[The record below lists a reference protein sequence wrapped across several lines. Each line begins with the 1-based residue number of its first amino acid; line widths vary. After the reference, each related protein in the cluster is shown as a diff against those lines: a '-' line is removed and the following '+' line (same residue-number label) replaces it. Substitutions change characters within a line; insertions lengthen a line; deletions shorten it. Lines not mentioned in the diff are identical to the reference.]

1 MRLASAQNSPPVFV
15 GAISDLNVTAFDYD
29 SITLDWTTPSSDFPI
44 AYYEV
49 FKDDV
54 FSENTDDDAEGW
66 VNEDLADG
74 VEYSFKLRTV
84 DINGNKSDFSNVV
97 TQSTDLILLFD
108 KYANGVFGYGYKK
121 MRTAYSGYA
130 DNKRSSAGG
139 NLDIGFSGN
148 DYDSA
153 AQATFLGAN
162 SGYVT
167 ALYDHVGSRTLTQGT
182 AANQPRGYNAGT
194 PDTSG
199 GKQAMK
205 FDGTNDLLTSASGT
219 SILDKNS
226 TVFVVFESQSGL
238 AVQGVFTEQGVTTG
252 NRVGIY
258 SDTRATLFRHSNYNP
273 ATTAS
278 LISYG
283 SQRPTSTRQC
293 LALRRTG
300 SLTEGFLNGVFVGSI
315 TNAETFSATTVLEL
329 GRQLSG
335 SLYFGGKVQAL
346 AGFSVAMGDADLLD
360 ASNRLMA

>member
-1 MRLASAQNSPPVFV
+1 M
-15 GAISDLNVTAFDYD
+15 AFDYD
-29 SITLDWTTPSSDFPI
+29 SITLDWTTPSADNAI
-44 AYYEV
+44 DHYEV
-49 FKDDV
+49 WVDGSFL
-54 FSENTDDDAEGW
+54 ENTTDDTEGW
-66 VNEDLADG
+66 TIEGLTDG
-74 VEYSFKLRTV
+74 TSYSIKLKTV
-84 DINGNKSDFSNVV
+84 DVLGNKSDFSNTVV
-97 TQSTDLILLFD
+97 QSTDLILLFD
-108 KYANGVFGYGYKK
+108 KYANGIFGYSFNKL
-121 MRTAYSGYA
+121 RAAYSGYSSTI
-130 DNKRSSAGG
+130 RSSAGG
-139 NLDIGFSGN
+139 TLDVGFVGN
-148 DYDSA
+148 NYDSV
-153 AQATFLGAN
+153 AQATFIGAN

-167 ALYDHVGSRTLTQGT
+167 TRYDQVGSRNLTQGT
-182 AANQPRGYNAGT
+182 TANQPRVVNAGT

-273 ATTAS
+273 GTTAS

-283 SQRPTSTRQC
+283 SQRPTSIRQC

-315 TNAETFSATTVLEL
+315 TNAETFSETTVLEI

-335 SLYFGGKVQAL
+335 SIYFGGKVQSL
-346 AGFSVAMGDADLLD
+346 AGFSVSMSDADVLD
-360 ASNRLMA
+360 ASNRLLT